1 MEEKGKKLGLWNIIG
16 LGLGGAIGTG
26 VFVLLGY
33 GVAYTGRSI
42 SLVVTIGCFF
52 MLLAYWYNLIMPSMF
67 VLKGGDYSMKAMLF
81 NPFMS
86 GVSAWMILVNGLAMS
101 SYAVALAQYLAIAVP
116 ALQNHQTLVAFIA
129 ITLFFLSTIKG
140 SRFITI
146 LENIITLVL
155 VASLALFIIFGIPKV
170 DFASTFT
177 SADGGFFHGGF
188 TGFVSAL
195 AVMGFACQGTT
206 MAPVSMAAVTKNPKR
221 TIPLGIII
229 ITLLLAVIYGAM
241 GIVAGGVL
249 PYAETAGQNISVT
262 ARAIFPNALYVF
274 FVVGGGFF
282 HGGFTGFVSALAVMG
297 FACQGTTMAPV
308 SMAAV
313 TKNPKRTIP
322 LGIIIITLLLAVI
335 YGAMGI
341 VAGGVLP
348 YAETAGQNIS
358 VTARAIFPNALYVF
372 FVVGGGI
379 GAIASSALGGLG
391 MFRYPLLQ
399 VANDGWLPSV
409 FKKTDKNGYP
419 YAIYLLFYVISV
431 FPIVTGRSLDAIVS
445 QVMIPAMLIN
455 IYMNLACLT
464 LPKKYPE
471 QWAQRSIKMPLWFYN
486 ICCVLG
492 AFCAGV
498 VAYNLFKDLTFNDAV
513 FAVVIVVVLCALS
526 ILRLKQGAVKAED
539 LAAKKEE
546 IVRQAIAD
554 TTADEAKA
562 A

>member
-26 VFVLLGY
+26 IFVLLGY
-33 GVAYTGRSI
+33 GIAYTGRSI
-42 SLVVTIGCFF
+42 SLVVAIGCFF
-52 MLLAYWYNLIMPSMF
+52 MLLAYWYNLAMPAMF
-67 VLKGGDYSMKAMLF
+67 VMKGGDYSMKAMLF

-101 SYAVALAQYLAIAVP
+101 SYSVALAQYLAIAIP
-116 ALQNHQTLVAFIA
+116 SLQNHQTLVAFIA
-129 ITLFFLSTIKG
+129 MTLFFLSTIKG

-155 VASLALFIIFGIPKV
+155 VASLVIFVVFGLPKV
-170 DFASTFT
+170 DFANTFS

-195 AVMGFACQGTT
+195 AVMGWACQGTT

-229 ITLLLAVIYGAM
+229 ITLLLAVVYGTM

-262 ARAIFPNALYVF
+262 AEAILPRALY
-274 FVVGGGFF
+274 
-282 HGGFTGFVSALAVMG
+282 
-297 FACQGTTMAPV
+297 
-308 SMAAV
+308 
-313 TKNPKRTIP
+313 I
-322 LGIIIITLLLAVI
+322 
-335 YGAMGI
+335 
-341 VAGGVLP
+341 
-348 YAETAGQNIS
+348 
-358 VTARAIFPNALYVF
+358 F

-419 YAIYLLFYVISV
+419 YAIYLLFYVIS
-431 FPIVTGRSLDAIVS
+431 
-445 QVMIPAMLIN
+445 

-498 VAYNLFKDLTFNDAV
+498 VAFNLFKDLTFNDAV
-513 FAVVIVVVLCALS
+513 FAVVIVVVMCVLS

-546 IVRQAIAD
+546 IVRQAITD
-554 TTADEAKA
+554 TTADEAEA

>member
-274 FVVGGGFF
+274 FVVGGG
-282 HGGFTGFVSALAVMG
+282 
-297 FACQGTTMAPV
+297 
-308 SMAAV
+308 
-313 TKNPKRTIP
+313 
-322 LGIIIITLLLAVI
+322 
-335 YGAMGI
+335 
-341 VAGGVLP
+341 
-348 YAETAGQNIS
+348 
-358 VTARAIFPNALYVF
+358 
-372 FVVGGGI
+372 I

-445 QVMIPAMLIN
+445 QVIDSCHAHQHLHEPGLPDTAQEIPGAVGTAQHQDAPVVLQH
-455 IYMNLACLT
+455 LLRAGCFLRRCSCLQPVQGSD
-464 LPKKYPE
+464 L
-471 QWAQRSIKMPLWFYN
+471 QR
-486 ICCVLG
+486 CCVRSG
-492 AFCAGV
+492 HRGRSVRTEHPAPEAGR
-498 VAYNLFKDLTFNDAV
+498 
-513 FAVVIVVVLCALS
+513 C
-526 ILRLKQGAVKAED
+526 QGRRSG
-539 LAAKKEE
+539 
-546 IVRQAIAD
+546 RQERGD
-554 TTADEAKA
+554 RPSGHCRYHC
-562 A
+562 

>member
-16 LGLGGAIGTG
+16 LGLGG
-26 VFVLLGY
+26 
-33 GVAYTGRSI
+33 
-42 SLVVTIGCFF
+42 
-52 MLLAYWYNLIMPSMF
+52 
-67 VLKGGDYSMKAMLF
+67 
-81 NPFMS
+81 
-86 GVSAWMILVNGLAMS
+86 AWMILVNGLAMS

-177 SADGGFFHGGF
+177 SAD
-188 TGFVSAL
+188 
-195 AVMGFACQGTT
+195 
-206 MAPVSMAAVTKNPKR
+206 
-221 TIPLGIII
+221 
-229 ITLLLAVIYGAM
+229 
-241 GIVAGGVL
+241 
-249 PYAETAGQNISVT
+249 
-262 ARAIFPNALYVF
+262 
-274 FVVGGGFF
+274 GGFF

-554 TTADEAKA
+554 TTADEAKDA
-562 A
+562 

>member
-229 ITLLLAVIYGAM
+229 ITLL
-241 GIVAGGVL
+241 
-249 PYAETAGQNISVT
+249 
-262 ARAIFPNALYVF
+262 
-274 FVVGGGFF
+274 
-282 HGGFTGFVSALAVMG
+282 
-297 FACQGTTMAPV
+297 
-308 SMAAV
+308 
-313 TKNPKRTIP
+313 
-322 LGIIIITLLLAVI
+322 
-335 YGAMGI
+335 
-341 VAGGVLP
+341 
-348 YAETAGQNIS
+348 
-358 VTARAIFPNALYVF
+358 
-372 FVVGGGI
+372 
-379 GAIASSALGGLG
+379 
-391 MFRYPLLQ
+391 Q

>member
-26 VFVLLGY
+26 IFVLLGY
-33 GVAYTGRSI
+33 GIAYTGRSI
-42 SLVVTIGCFF
+42 SLVVAIGCFF
-52 MLLAYWYNLIMPSMF
+52 MLLAYWYNLAMPAMF
-67 VLKGGDYSMKAMLF
+67 VMKGGDYSMKAMLF

-101 SYAVALAQYLAIAVP
+101 SYSVALAQYLAIAIP
-116 ALQNHQTLVAFIA
+116 SLQNHQTLVAFIA
-129 ITLFFLSTIKG
+129 MTLFFLSTIKG
-140 SRFITI
+140 SR
-146 LENIITLVL
+146 
-155 VASLALFIIFGIPKV
+155 
-170 DFASTFT
+170 
-177 SADGGFFHGGF
+177 
-188 TGFVSAL
+188 
-195 AVMGFACQGTT
+195 
-206 MAPVSMAAVTKNPKR
+206 
-221 TIPLGIII
+221 
-229 ITLLLAVIYGAM
+229 ITLLLAVVYGTM

-262 ARAIFPNALYVF
+262 AEAILPRALY
-274 FVVGGGFF
+274 
-282 HGGFTGFVSALAVMG
+282 
-297 FACQGTTMAPV
+297 
-308 SMAAV
+308 
-313 TKNPKRTIP
+313 I
-322 LGIIIITLLLAVI
+322 
-335 YGAMGI
+335 
-341 VAGGVLP
+341 
-348 YAETAGQNIS
+348 
-358 VTARAIFPNALYVF
+358 F

-409 FKKTDKNGYP
+409 FKKIDKNGYP
-419 YAIYLLFYVISV
+419 YAIYLLFYVISI

-445 QVMIPAMLIN
+445 QVMIPTMLIN

-498 VAYNLFKDLTFNDAV
+498 VAFNLFKDLTFNDAV
-513 FAVVIVVVLCALS
+513 FAVVIVVVMCVLS

-546 IVRQAIAD
+546 IVRQAITD
-554 TTADEAKA
+554 TTADEAEA

>member
-1 MEEKGKKLGLWNIIG
+1 MSREAL
-16 LGLGGAIGTG
+16 
-26 VFVLLGY
+26 VLLVCCCDFRDGAERLISSKSLRNAVIRAFP
-33 GVAYTGRSI
+33 GLFRILRMCAPRRAAAVVRPRGREKSADRRRRILISRLLIIRASVPRRKSPFPAYFKGFPAVSP
-42 SLVVTIGCFF
+42 
-52 MLLAYWYNLIMPSMF
+52 LIPPYPAF
-67 VLKGGDYSMKAMLF
+67 LKY
-81 NPFMS
+81 P
-86 GVSAWMILVNGLAMS
+86 VSP
-101 SYAVALAQYLAIAVP
+101 Q
-116 ALQNHQTLVAFIA
+116 
-129 ITLFFLSTIKG
+129 
-140 SRFITI
+140 
-146 LENIITLVL
+146 ENIITLVL

-195 AVMGFACQGTT
+195 AVMC
-206 MAPVSMAAVTKNPKR
+206 
-221 TIPLGIII
+221 
-229 ITLLLAVIYGAM
+229 
-241 GIVAGGVL
+241 
-249 PYAETAGQNISVT
+249 
-262 ARAIFPNALYVF
+262 
-274 FVVGGGFF
+274 
-282 HGGFTGFVSALAVMG
+282 

>member
-26 VFVLLGY
+26 IFVLLGY
-33 GVAYTGRSI
+33 GIAYTGRSI
-42 SLVVTIGCFF
+42 SLVVAIGCFF
-52 MLLAYWYNLIMPSMF
+52 MLLAYWYNLAMPAMF
-67 VLKGGDYSMKAMLF
+67 VMKGGDYSMKAMLF

-86 GVSAWMILVNGLAMS
+86 GVSAWIIQASGLAMS
-101 SYAVALAQYLAIAVP
+101 SYSVALAQYLAIAIP
-116 ALQNHQTLVAFIA
+116 SLQNHQTLVAFIA
-129 ITLFFLSTIKG
+129 MTLFFLSTIKG

-155 VASLALFIIFGIPKV
+155 VASLVIFVVFGLPKV
-170 DFASTFT
+170 DFANTFS

-195 AVMGFACQGTT
+195 AVMGWACQGTT

-229 ITLLLAVIYGAM
+229 ITLLLAVVYGTM

-262 ARAIFPNALYVF
+262 AEAILPRALYQVKGEGTHKLAALKKDDTLT
-274 FVVGGGFF
+274 VTGPCGNGFD
-282 HGGFTGFVSALAVMG
+282 TAALAG
-297 FACQGTTMAPV
+297 QY
-308 SMAAV
+308 
-313 TKNPKRTIP
+313 KRI
-322 LGIIIITLLLAVI
+322 A
-335 YGAMGI
+335 
-341 VAGGVLP
+341 
-348 YAETAGQNIS
+348 
-358 VTARAIFPNALYVF
+358 
-372 FVVGGGI
+372 VVGGGI

-419 YAIYLLFYVISV
+419 YAIYLLFYVISI

-445 QVMIPAMLIN
+445 QVMIPTMLIN

-498 VAYNLFKDLTFNDAV
+498 VAFNLFKDLTFNDAV
-513 FAVVIVVVLCALS
+513 FAVVIVVVMCVLS

-546 IVRQAIAD
+546 IVRQAITD
-554 TTADEAKA
+554 TTADEAEA

>member
-188 TGFVSAL
+188 TGFVSA
-195 AVMGFACQGTT
+195 
-206 MAPVSMAAVTKNPKR
+206 
-221 TIPLGIII
+221 
-229 ITLLLAVIYGAM
+229 
-241 GIVAGGVL
+241 
-249 PYAETAGQNISVT
+249 
-262 ARAIFPNALYVF
+262 
-274 FVVGGGFF
+274 
-282 HGGFTGFVSALAVMG
+282 
-297 FACQGTTMAPV
+297 
-308 SMAAV
+308 
-313 TKNPKRTIP
+313 
-322 LGIIIITLLLAVI
+322 LAVI

>member
-26 VFVLLGY
+26 IFVLLGY
-33 GVAYTGRSI
+33 GIAYTGRSI
-42 SLVVTIGCFF
+42 SLVVAIGCFF
-52 MLLAYWYNLIMPSMF
+52 MLLAYWYNLAMPAMF
-67 VLKGGDYSMKAMLF
+67 VMKGGDYSMKAMLF

-101 SYAVALAQYLAIAVP
+101 SYSVALAQYLAIAIP
-116 ALQNHQTLVAFIA
+116 SLQNHQTLVAFIA
-129 ITLFFLSTIKG
+129 MTLFFLSTIKG

-155 VASLALFIIFGIPKV
+155 VASLVIFVVFGLPKV
-170 DFASTFT
+170 DFANTFS

-195 AVMGFACQGTT
+195 AVMGWACQGTT

-229 ITLLLAVIYGAM
+229 IT
-241 GIVAGGVL
+241 
-249 PYAETAGQNISVT
+249 
-262 ARAIFPNALYVF
+262 
-274 FVVGGGFF
+274 
-282 HGGFTGFVSALAVMG
+282 
-297 FACQGTTMAPV
+297 
-308 SMAAV
+308 
-313 TKNPKRTIP
+313 
-322 LGIIIITLLLAVI
+322 
-335 YGAMGI
+335 
-341 VAGGVLP
+341 
-348 YAETAGQNIS
+348 
-358 VTARAIFPNALYVF
+358 
-372 FVVGGGI
+372 
-379 GAIASSALGGLG
+379 
-391 MFRYPLLQ
+391 LLQ

-419 YAIYLLFYVISV
+419 YAIYLLFYVISI

-445 QVMIPAMLIN
+445 QVMIPTMLIN

-498 VAYNLFKDLTFNDAV
+498 VAFNLFKDLTFNDAV
-513 FAVVIVVVLCALS
+513 FAVVIVVVMCVLS

-546 IVRQAIAD
+546 IVRQAITD
-554 TTADEAKA
+554 TTADEAEA

>member
-170 DFASTFT
+170 DFTSTFT

-229 ITLLLAVIYGAM
+229 ITLL
-241 GIVAGGVL
+241 
-249 PYAETAGQNISVT
+249 
-262 ARAIFPNALYVF
+262 
-274 FVVGGGFF
+274 
-282 HGGFTGFVSALAVMG
+282 
-297 FACQGTTMAPV
+297 
-308 SMAAV
+308 
-313 TKNPKRTIP
+313 
-322 LGIIIITLLLAVI
+322 
-335 YGAMGI
+335 
-341 VAGGVLP
+341 
-348 YAETAGQNIS
+348 
-358 VTARAIFPNALYVF
+358 
-372 FVVGGGI
+372 
-379 GAIASSALGGLG
+379 
-391 MFRYPLLQ
+391 Q

-419 YAIYLLFYVISV
+419 YAIYLLFYIISV

-554 TTADEAKA
+554 TTADEAKDA
-562 A
+562 

>member
-1 MEEKGKKLGLWNIIG
+1 MNATSCNLTVLRQETVAEDIMRLTVQWQDRSREPHAGQFYMLRAWAADATPILSRPISVDDFDNQTGALTFLYQVKGEGTHKLAALKKDDTLTV
-16 LGLGGAIGTG
+16 TG
-26 VFVLLGY
+26 PCG
-33 GVAYTGRSI
+33 
-42 SLVVTIGCFF
+42 
-52 MLLAYWYNLIMPSMF
+52 
-67 VLKGGDYSMKAMLF
+67 
-81 NPFMS
+81 
-86 GVSAWMILVNGLAMS
+86 NGFDTA
-101 SYAVALAQYLAIAVP
+101 ALAGQYKRIA
-116 ALQNHQTLVAFIA
+116 
-129 ITLFFLSTIKG
+129 
-140 SRFITI
+140 
-146 LENIITLVL
+146 
-155 VASLALFIIFGIPKV
+155 
-170 DFASTFT
+170 
-177 SADGGFFHGGF
+177 
-188 TGFVSAL
+188 
-195 AVMGFACQGTT
+195 
-206 MAPVSMAAVTKNPKR
+206 
-221 TIPLGIII
+221 
-229 ITLLLAVIYGAM
+229 
-241 GIVAGGVL
+241 
-249 PYAETAGQNISVT
+249 
-262 ARAIFPNALYVF
+262 
-274 FVVGGGFF
+274 
-282 HGGFTGFVSALAVMG
+282 
-297 FACQGTTMAPV
+297 
-308 SMAAV
+308 
-313 TKNPKRTIP
+313 
-322 LGIIIITLLLAVI
+322 
-335 YGAMGI
+335 
-341 VAGGVLP
+341 
-348 YAETAGQNIS
+348 
-358 VTARAIFPNALYVF
+358 
-372 FVVGGGI
+372 VVGGGI

>member
-177 SADGGFFHGGF
+177 SADGGFFHSGF

-229 ITLLLAVIYGAM
+229 IT
-241 GIVAGGVL
+241 
-249 PYAETAGQNISVT
+249 
-262 ARAIFPNALYVF
+262 
-274 FVVGGGFF
+274 
-282 HGGFTGFVSALAVMG
+282 
-297 FACQGTTMAPV
+297 
-308 SMAAV
+308 
-313 TKNPKRTIP
+313 
-322 LGIIIITLLLAVI
+322 
-335 YGAMGI
+335 
-341 VAGGVLP
+341 
-348 YAETAGQNIS
+348 
-358 VTARAIFPNALYVF
+358 
-372 FVVGGGI
+372 
-379 GAIASSALGGLG
+379 
-391 MFRYPLLQ
+391 LLQ

-526 ILRLKQGAVKAED
+526 ILRLKQCAVKAED

>member
-1 MEEKGKKLGLWNIIG
+1 MNKESTKKIGLWNIVG
-16 LGLGGAIGTG
+16 LGVGGAVGSGI
-26 VFVLLGY
+26 FVTLGS
-33 GVAYTGRSI
+33 AIAKTGRSI
-42 SLVVTIGCFF
+42 LPITIICVFY
-52 MLLAYWYNLIMPSMF
+52 MLLAYWYNLAMSGIF
-67 VLKGGDYSMKAMLF
+67 IIEGGDYSMKAMLF

-177 SADGGFFHGGF
+177 SAD
-188 TGFVSAL
+188 
-195 AVMGFACQGTT
+195 
-206 MAPVSMAAVTKNPKR
+206 
-221 TIPLGIII
+221 
-229 ITLLLAVIYGAM
+229 
-241 GIVAGGVL
+241 
-249 PYAETAGQNISVT
+249 
-262 ARAIFPNALYVF
+262 
-274 FVVGGGFF
+274 GGFF